1 MLRFT
6 ATRVGALTLA
16 MGLLGA
22 ISAAPAYSATPPA
35 TSAKQGYRQACTAR
49 SGNYFHCLTLI
60 APRHANGKSP
70 QAAAAKP
77 DGLGVQDLRKAYQLP
92 QNPPAGATVAIAI
105 AFHSPTLESDL
116 NTYRKQYGLSACTV
130 ANRCLTVLNQNG
142 DATPVPENDP
152 GWEVEETL
160 DVSMVS
166 ASCPSCR
173 IVVVEATDDSFNNLA
188 AATVMAGQHATV
200 VSNSYGGPKMALP
213 NNSPALT
220 TNPITKWWSPPET
233 MDSPRRRFLRRS
245 PVSSRWVAR
254 SSQKPTTLVDSPS
267 PPGRTAAVAA
277 PPTSRNR
284 HGNMIRTAQCVRWLM
299 FPRSPTTSA
308 CSTPETEA
316 GSTLPARASLLRSSP
331 GCTGKSTT
339 TQQSTLFTSTRSHST
354 TSPPA
359 LTTTQELALT
369 VGMTICARHSPAT
382 THPPASAAPSGWPHS
397 KRTMG

>member
-1 MLRFT
+1 M
-6 ATRVGALTLA
+6 TLA

-200 VSNSYGGPKMALP
+200 VSNSYGGPENGLAQQFAGAYDQP
-213 NNSPALT
+213 NHQVV
-220 TNPITKWWSPPET
+220 
-233 MDSPRRRFLRRS
+233 
-245 PVSSRWVAR
+245 VSSGDDGFTKASFPATVASVIAVGGTELTKADNTR
-254 SSQKPTTLVDSPS
+254 GFTESTWADGSSGCSAYVAKPARQHDPHCSM
-267 PPGRTAAVAA
+267 RTVADVSAVADNVSMFNAGNGGWFDVAGTSVAA
-277 PPTSRNR
+277 PFIAGMYGQVNNNATVDTLYQHPESFNDITTGANDHSGTGADC
-284 HGNMIRTAQCVRWLM
+284 GNDYLCTAQPGYDAPTGVG
-299 FPRSPTTSA
+299 SPI
-308 CSTPETEA
+308 
-316 GSTLPARASLLRSSP
+316 G
-331 GCTGKSTT
+331 
-339 TQQSTLFTSTRSHST
+339 
-354 TSPPA
+354 
-359 LTTTQELALT
+359 LA
-369 VGMTICARHSPAT
+369 AF
-382 THPPASAAPSGWPHS
+382 
-397 KRTMG
+397 